1 MRRPTSP
8 AAAASLLPLFVALLA
23 GVVGCGDT
31 RPGFPTPV
39 ALFQAIDARV
49 ALDKTVAF
57 TMTANGTGP
66 KATDQGST
74 TVDGVIRVEK
84 PVPSVTVKG
93 RTQAGGEPAVDLEF
107 VSLPDGTYV
116 RLPDAAR
123 GQLPAGKSWL
133 RVSDGGTDSTSQ
145 RFTAMVGGIR
155 DIVTPAAQLARYV
168 DAMTIEEA
176 ATEMVD
182 GVSCTRYK
190 LRVDL
195 SKTAEIASDPRIQAT
210 ARQLLG
216 TGMHSYVATLWA
228 DDQNRVRR
236 VAVVLG
242 RPTDPYGYATEVRYR
257 DWGKAARIDTP
268 PPDEVSVVS

>member
-1 MRRPTSP
+1 MRRSTSP
-8 AAAASLLPLFVALLA
+8 IAATSLVMVLAALLTSLA
-23 GVVGCGDT
+23 GCGDT
-31 RPGFPTPV
+31 RPGYPTPA
-39 ALFQAIDARV
+39 ALFRAIDARV
-49 ALDKTVAF
+49 GLDKTVTF

-74 TVDGVIRVEK
+74 TVDGVMRVDK

-107 VSLPDGTYV
+107 VSLPDGTFV

-123 GQLPAGKSWL
+123 GRLPAGKSWL
-133 RVSDGGTDSTSQ
+133 RVSDGGTDPTSR

-168 DAMTIEEA
+168 DAMTIEES
-176 ATEMVD
+176 ATEILD
-182 GVSCTRYK
+182 GVSCTRYM

-195 SKTAEIASDPRIQAT
+195 AKTADIAPDPRIQAT

-236 VAVVLG
+236 VVVTLG
-242 RPTDPYGYATEVRYR
+242 KPTDPYGYATEVRYR
-257 DWGKAARIDTP
+257 DWGKAAQIDTP
-268 PPDEVSVVS
+268 PPDEVTVVS